1 MRLREAKAMDI
12 SKKLEDYA
20 SEEGYGVGS
29 YFTQKKNLVIVWS
42 MITTSDEMMAV
53 LKASHKKLQL
63 DQSWRM
69 YCVQYTLASDNLSRH
84 SNV

>member
-1 MRLREAKAMDI
+1 MRLREDRAVDI
-12 SKKLEDYA
+12 SKKLKDYA

-53 LKASHKKLQL
+53 KASHNK
-63 DQSWRM
+63 M
-69 YCVQYTLASDNLSRH
+69 TA
-84 SNV
+84 

>member
-1 MRLREAKAMDI
+1 MRLREARAVDI

-53 LKASHKKLQL
+53 LKASHNK
-63 DQSWRM
+63 M
-69 YCVQYTLASDNLSRH
+69 TA
-84 SNV
+84 

>member
-1 MRLREAKAMDI
+1 MRIREDRAVDI
-12 SKKLEDYA
+12 SKKLKDYA

-53 LKASHKKLQL
+53 LKASHNK
-63 DQSWRM
+63 M
-69 YCVQYTLASDNLSRH
+69 TA
-84 SNV
+84 

>member
-1 MRLREAKAMDI
+1 MDI

-53 LKASHKKLQL
+53 
-63 DQSWRM
+63 QSFP
-69 YCVQYTLASDNLSRH
+69 
-84 SNV
+84 

>member
-1 MRLREAKAMDI
+1 MKKLCCAAVREARAMDI

-20 SEEGYGVGS
+20 SEEGYGVGR

-53 LKASHKKLQL
+53 LKASHNK
-63 DQSWRM
+63 M
-69 YCVQYTLASDNLSRH
+69 TA
-84 SNV
+84 

>member
-1 MRLREAKAMDI
+1 MDI

-20 SEEGYGVGS
+20 SKEGYGVGS